1 MIVIGA
7 DTHKRNHA
15 LAAVQSATGVLVDE
29 LEIAADEDWN

>member
-15 LAAVQSATGVLVDE
+15 LAAVQSGTGVVVDE
-29 LEIAADEDWN
+29 L